1 MRPSSPRSSGGWR
14 RPGFCRSPRWAC
26 RRRPRR
32 PWRSRS
38 WPIRPC
44 AVFRATFRPPPAPLA
59 PWCSATSRQGVDAM
73 RFFAVGRVAA
83 LVAVLASCAPL
94 PPASNVPVPPAPP
107 SQAGPGPKAAAPFG
121 LDREPSIDVGLA
133 WDADSLSVAPT
144 RPAEISRYDGGGS
157 VPLGQTSLLHA
168 RVNGGGWRLEWRQA
182 DGKSVVMAEVS
193 RDTLW
198 VGDEGSGR
206 PAPGGEARE
215 PRRSG
220 PETAGEPLVRW
231 NGKTWRGRFKIFLG
245 PRGKLTLA
253 VRGPPET
260 HPIGGAPGG
269 CGPLGDEPL

>member
-1 MRPSSPRSSGGWR
+1 
-14 RPGFCRSPRWAC
+14 
-26 RRRPRR
+26 
-32 PWRSRS
+32 
-38 WPIRPC
+38 
-44 AVFRATFRPPPAPLA
+44 
-59 PWCSATSRQGVDAM
+59 M

-94 PPASNVPVPPAPP
+94 PPASNVPAPPAPP
-107 SQAGPGPKAAAPFG
+107 SQAGPGPKAAAPFR

-231 NGKTWRGRFKIFLG
+231 NGKTWRGR
-245 PRGKLTLA
+245 
-253 VRGPPET
+253 
-260 HPIGGAPGG
+260 
-269 CGPLGDEPL
+269 